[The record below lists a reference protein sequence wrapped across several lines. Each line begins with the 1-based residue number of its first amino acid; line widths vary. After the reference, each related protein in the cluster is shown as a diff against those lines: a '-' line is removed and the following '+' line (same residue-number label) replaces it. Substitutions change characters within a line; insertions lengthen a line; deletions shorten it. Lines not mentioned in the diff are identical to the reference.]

1 MWAILIVI
9 YIATLNWSFN
19 KIFSKLG
26 KYNEFLNV
34 IENQEK
40 SRKNQEKWNFIYRS
54 GKIYEI

>member
-40 SRKNQEKWNFIYRS
+40 WNFIYRS